1 MNWTLLAIILILLIA
16 MGIGAAKGII
26 KMVFS
31 VLVLLVAVIVTTAI
45 TPWLSNLLSKNT
57 KWDDAVRK
65 KVESYYEEHNLLM
78 SQTSVPDLD
87 SDNFPI
93 MITDSIRDS
102 AREYIDKGADKYNN
116 FIVDATT
123 NMIFRTM
130 VYLGTFLV
138 IFILL
143 KLLGMLLD
151 VVSKLPVL
159 NEINRVGG
167 ALVGI
172 AAGLIGI
179 WIFFIIITSTS
190 STKFAVEV
198 SEQITDNKF
207 LTFIYEKNPIQY
219 FLLKLF

>member
-65 KVESYYEEHNLLM
+65 KVESYYEEHNLFM

-138 IFILL
+138 IFVLL

-179 WIFFIIITSTS
+179 WIFFIRITSTS